1 MSQVPAGASAPGT
14 AGTRKRKPAPLR
26 LASAIGAAAAGTVAV
41 LSLGLWLT
49 SSSRVTLTKAVPGL
63 DGRPAGLEGALSSV
77 SVGEY
82 FTAGAGTPAALPGEW
97 PRFRGA
103 AFDNIV
109 TGGTPLADA
118 WPPSGP
124 RRLWSVDLGE
134 GYAAPVVWEGRVY
147 LLDYDESRG
156 ADALRCLSLADGAEI
171 WRRWYR
177 APVKRNHGFSRAV
190 PAVSDGYVVSIGPQG
205 HVMCVDAVTGDL
217 VWGVDLQAEY
227 GTEIPLWHTGQCAL
241 IDDGVAV
248 IAVGGE
254 VLLMGV
260 DCASG
265 KVRWSTPNPGGYGM
279 SHSSVVPM
287 VIAGVRTYVYCALG
301 AVVGVA
307 AEPGS
312 AGDLLWDAKEWNPRV
327 VAPSP
332 VHLGEGRILLTAGY
346 GAGGALL
353 QISLG
358 NGGFAARVV
367 SRWSPRQGFASEQ
380 QTPVFYK
387 GHLYGIL
394 PKDAGEGG
402 GELACA
408 TPDGAV
414 VWRSGKASRFGLG
427 PYLIADGKLFVLSD
441 EGVLT
446 MARPTSGSFQI
457 LGQSRILEGRDA
469 WGPLCLAGSRLLAR
483 DTGHLVCL
491 DLGG

>member
-1 MSQVPAGASAPGT
+1 MSQAPS
-14 AGTRKRKPAPLR
+14 GTRRRLPALPR
-26 LASAIGAAAAGTVAV
+26 LATTIGAAVAGTAAI

-63 DGRPAGLEGALSSV
+63 DGRPAGPEGAGASV
-77 SVGEY
+77 NIGEY
-82 FTAGAGTPAALPGEW
+82 FSSGSGTPASLPGEW
-97 PRFRGA
+97 LRFRGA
-103 AFDNIV
+103 SFDNV
-109 TGGTPLADA
+109 VSGGASLADA
-118 WPPSGP
+118 WPSSGP
-124 RRLWSVDLGE
+124 RQLWSVDLGE

-147 LLDYDESRG
+147 LLDYDEARG

-190 PAVSDGYVVSIGPQG
+190 PAVGGGYVVSIGPQG
-205 HVMCVDAVTGDL
+205 HVMCVDAVTGEL
-217 VWGVDLQAEY
+217 AWGVDLKAEY
-227 GTEIPLWHTGQCAL
+227 GAEIPLWHTGQCAL
-241 IDDGVAV
+241 IDGGIAV
-248 IAVGGE
+248 IAVGAQA
-254 VLLMGV
+254 LLMGV
-260 DCASG
+260 DCATG
-265 KVRWSTPNPGGYGM
+265 KIRWSTPNPGGYRM

-287 VIAGVRTYVYCALG
+287 VISGVRTYVYCALG
-301 AVVGVA
+301 AVVGVS
-307 AEPGS
+307 AEPASLGE
-312 AGDLLWDAKEWNPRV
+312 LLWEVKAWNPRV

-332 VHLGEGRILLTAGY
+332 VHLGEGRILVTAGY

-353 QISLG
+353 QIDLG

-408 TPDGAV
+408 TPDGAL
-414 VWRSGKASRFGLG
+414 VWRSGKTNRFGLG
-427 PYLIADGKLFVLSD
+427 PYLVADGKLFVLSD
-441 EGVLT
+441 DGVLS
-446 MARPTSGSFQI
+446 MARPTSGRFQL
-457 LGQSRILEGRDA
+457 LGQAKVLEGRDA

-483 DTGHLVCL
+483 DTRHLVCL